1 MTSRSELTNALT
13 KPVNVLVPAG
23 VVVAAALAGAVWLM
37 VVAFVCWLALV
48 TMTFRDEREAR
59 TPPHTDR
66 MALAPPIA
74 KRVSAAV
81 AARAAIRTAIAESR
95 SPLDDVTGEVEALVA
110 AIEAHAV
117 RAQRIHEFL
126 ADEGALAADPDALQ
140 RLRQRLDRLLAEM
153 DQVVGALR
161 TVQAEILASDGIEEA
176 ALASQVF
183 DLRTRVQTTS
193 EGLEEAFAETRAQV

>member
-1 MTSRSELTNALT
+1 VAVAL
-13 KPVNVLVPAG
+13 
-23 VVVAAALAGAVWLM
+23 
-37 VVAFVCWLALV
+37 VCWLVLGA
-48 TMTFRDEREAR
+48 MTLFDEREAQPAAD
-59 TPPHTDR
+59 PP
-66 MALAPPIA
+66 ALAPPIA
-74 KRVSAAV
+74 RRLDAAV
-81 AARAAIRTAIAESR
+81 AARAAIRAAIADSR
-95 SPLDDVTGEVEALVA
+95 SSLEDVTEEVDALVA

-126 ADEGALAADPDALQ
+126 ADEGALAAHPDALA

-183 DLRTRVQTTS
+183 ELRTRVQTTS

>member
-1 MTSRSELTNALT
+1 V
-13 KPVNVLVPAG
+13 K
-23 VVVAAALAGAVWLM
+23 AAA
-37 VVAFVCWLALV
+37 
-48 TMTFRDEREAR
+48 
-59 TPPHTDR
+59 
-66 MALAPPIA
+66 
-74 KRVSAAV
+74 
-81 AARAAIRTAIAESR
+81 AARAAIRAAIAESR
-95 SPLDDVTGEVEALVA
+95 SPLDDVTGEVDALVA

-126 ADEGALAADPDALQ
+126 ADEGALAAQPDALARV
-140 RLRQRLDRLLAEM
+140 RLRLDRLLDDM

-161 TVQAEILASDGIEEA
+161 TVQAEILASDGVEEG

>member
-1 MTSRSELTNALT
+1 MTSLTNALT

-23 VVVAAALAGAVWLM
+23 VVVAAALVGAVWL
-37 VVAFVCWLALV
+37 VAVALVCWLALAA
-48 TMTFRDEREAR
+48 MTLFDEREEGGVGDA
-59 TPPHTDR
+59 P
-66 MALAPPIA
+66 ALAPPIA
-74 KRVSAAV
+74 GRVKAAAAARDAIRAAV
-81 AARAAIRTAIAESR
+81 AESR
-95 SPLDDVTGEVEALVA
+95 SPLDDVTGEVDALVA

-140 RLRQRLDRLLAEM
+140 RLRQRLERLLAEM

>member
-1 MTSRSELTNALT
+1 MTSLTNALT

-23 VVVAAALAGAVWLM
+23 VVVAAALVGAVWL
-37 VVAFVCWLALV
+37 VAVALVCWLALAA
-48 TMTFRDEREAR
+48 MTLFDEREEGGVGDA
-59 TPPHTDR
+59 P
-66 MALAPPIA
+66 ALAPPIA
-74 KRVSAAV
+74 GRVKAAAAARDAIRAAV
-81 AARAAIRTAIAESR
+81 AESR
-95 SPLDDVTGEVEALVA
+95 SPLDDVTGEVDALVA

-140 RLRQRLDRLLAEM
+140 RLRQRLERLLAEM

-183 DLRTRVQTTS
+183 DLRTRVHTTS